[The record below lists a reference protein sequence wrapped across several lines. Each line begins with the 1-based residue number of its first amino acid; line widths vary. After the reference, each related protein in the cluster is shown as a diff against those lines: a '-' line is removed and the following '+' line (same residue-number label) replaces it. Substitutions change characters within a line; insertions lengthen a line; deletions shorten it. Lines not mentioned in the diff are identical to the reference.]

1 MKLQLSLGQIDVR
14 LGAVEENFD
23 RVSAFTD
30 EAARRGSRLVVFP
43 ELWSTAY
50 DLENW
55 PKHADA
61 LGQGMFERL
70 GALARQHRIAVAG
83 SILEAKDGRAY
94 NTLVVYGAG
103 GDLEGLYRKVHL
115 VPMLDEPRW
124 LAAGD
129 RLSLVEPEWGK
140 TGLGICYDLR
150 FPEMWRRYAVDGARL
165 LLIPAEWPAR
175 RAEHWKTLLR
185 ARAIENQVYIA
196 ACNRVGESK
205 GELFAGRS
213 AVLDPWGD
221 VVIEAGETAEAL
233 LSVEIDLSR
242 VDEIRARIPVFA
254 GRRSDLY

>member
-1 MKLQLSLGQIDVR
+1 MKLTLSLGQIDVH
-14 LGAVEENFD
+14 LGAVDENFD

-50 DLENW
+50 DLERW
-55 PKHADA
+55 QEHAA
-61 LGQGMFERL
+61 PLGKGIFERV
-70 GALARQHRIAVAG
+70 GALARQHRIAIAG
-83 SILEAKDGRAY
+83 SVLEAKDGRAY
-94 NTLVVYGAG
+94 NTLVLYGAN

-129 RLSLVEPEWGK
+129 RLALVEPEWGK

-150 FPEMWRRYAVDGARL
+150 FPEMWRRYALDGARL

-185 ARAIENQVYIA
+185 ARAIENQVFVA

-205 GELFAGRS
+205 GEVFAGRS
-213 AVLDPWGD
+213 VVLDPWGD
-221 VVIEAGETAEAL
+221 VVVEAGEANQAL
-233 LSVEIDLSR
+233 LSVEIDLGR
-242 VDEIRARIPVFA
+242 TEETRARVPVFTS
-254 GRRSDLY
+254 RRSDLY